1 MVHFHTGLL
10 KEQFQHFVGFV
21 TRQLNF
27 SSRAIIVSSLLALTC
42 VSAVKRLTLFQ
53 YLEVT
58 SFDMQTRLRPYQP
71 IDDRLLL
78 IEITESDLEA
88 HGWPLSDEIVA
99 TVIANLQRYDPAVVG
114 VDLYRN
120 TPQPPGKA
128 ALDQEFQADNVIGI
142 MNVGTSADGN
152 EVPAAQA
159 LPANRVGFNDLAI
172 DPDGVLR
179 RNLLFVGTAETPY
192 YSFPLRI
199 ALAYHNDLPF
209 EIDPD
214 NDQLRLGKTTFPA
227 LQAGNG
233 GYSNVDNR
241 GYQVLMRYRSPLPIA
256 RSLTVTDVLEGAVP
270 PDWVKGKIILIGS
283 TASSLKDEFFTPYS
297 LDQSS
302 EFMMAGVEVHAQSV
316 SQILDAIDGKPAIFH
331 FLPQWG
337 EFIWI
342 LLWTVGAGTLGW
354 KIRRPANL
362 LIISSVIII
371 SIWATGWIAL
381 TQFFWIPVIEP
392 IASFFLALG
401 LVIAQKALYRSTY
414 DQLTLLPSRDVFLIQ
429 VERELQHQREL
440 TSPVPVAV
448 VFLDVDRFKLINQSF
463 SHTAGDRVLQILT
476 KRLLTTLPE
485 SAHLARV
492 GGDEFAFM
500 LRVYDRASVDQQLNQ
515 LQTKLAEPIDVAK
528 QQLSISSSM
537 GVVLAQAGGN
547 FKPEDLLR
555 DAHTAMYRAK
565 ALNEYRYEIFATTM
579 HEEAVQRLQLE
590 SHLLKAFE
598 NEEFLLHYQ
607 PIVCL
612 QTGKITG
619 FEALVRWY
627 RHDQGFVS
635 PDKFI
640 HIVEETGL
648 IIHLGQWIFREAC
661 HQLRAWQEQFHR
673 HDLRMSINLSRRQFH
688 QVDLVEQFAATL
700 AESGLSGS
708 QIQLEITESMIM
720 RDVEGA
726 QQLMQRLKDLGLNL
740 AIDDFGTGYSSLSY
754 LHKFPTDTLKID
766 RSFVG
771 HMDASQED
779 REIVQTI
786 ITLGQKLGMNLVAE
800 GIEAIEQLTLLRDLG
815 CQWGQG
821 YYFSK
826 PLDGEAAT
834 MLLNSPKDWRS
845 DLLNVT

>member
-1 MVHFHTGLL
+1 
-10 KEQFQHFVGFV
+10 
-21 TRQLNF
+21 
-27 SSRAIIVSSLLALTC
+27 
-42 VSAVKRLTLFQ
+42 
-53 YLEVT
+53 
-58 SFDMQTRLRPYQP
+58 
-71 IDDRLLL
+71 
-78 IEITESDLEA
+78 
-88 HGWPLSDEIVA
+88 
-99 TVIANLQRYDPAVVG
+99 
-114 VDLYRN
+114 
-120 TPQPPGKA
+120 
-128 ALDQEFQADNVIGI
+128 
-142 MNVGTSADGN
+142 
-152 EVPAAQA
+152 
-159 LPANRVGFNDLAI
+159 
-172 DPDGVLR
+172 
-179 RNLLFVGTAETPY
+179 
-192 YSFPLRI
+192 
-199 ALAYHNDLPF
+199 
-209 EIDPD
+209 
-214 NDQLRLGKTTFPA
+214 
-227 LQAGNG
+227 
-233 GYSNVDNR
+233 
-241 GYQVLMRYRSPLPIA
+241 
-256 RSLTVTDVLEGAVP
+256 
-270 PDWVKGKIILIGS
+270 
-283 TASSLKDEFFTPYS
+283 
-297 LDQSS
+297 
-302 EFMMAGVEVHAQSV
+302 
-316 SQILDAIDGKPAIFH
+316 
-331 FLPQWG
+331 
-337 EFIWI
+337 
-342 LLWTVGAGTLGW
+342 
-354 KIRRPANL
+354 
-362 LIISSVIII
+362 
-371 SIWATGWIAL
+371 
-381 TQFFWIPVIEP
+381 
-392 IASFFLALG
+392 
-401 LVIAQKALYRSTY
+401 
-414 DQLTLLPSRDVFLIQ
+414 

-700 AESGLSGS
+700 AEFGLSGS

-754 LHKFPTDTLKID
+754 LHKFPPIP
-766 RSFVG
+766 S
-771 HMDASQED
+771 
-779 REIVQTI
+779 
-786 ITLGQKLGMNLVAE
+786 KLIGPLSDIWMPARKTVKS
-800 GIEAIEQLTLLRDLG
+800 
-815 CQWGQG
+815 
-821 YYFSK
+821 SK
-826 PLDGEAAT
+826 PSLPWG
-834 MLLNSPKDWRS
+834 RS
-845 DLLNVT
+845 WA